1 LADPIGI
8 AVLWFYNP
16 WTGSPPQGWCGLRSQ
31 GQGDPAAGRNPAP
44 RFAPGVGRGH
54 RQEARRL
61 GSGQAAVPRRHLFPE
76 GHRPGV
82 RSPWCQANT

>member
-44 RFAPGVGRGH
+44 RFAPDV
-54 RQEARRL
+54 
-61 GSGQAAVPRRHLFPE
+61 
-76 GHRPGV
+76 
-82 RSPWCQANT
+82 

>member
-44 RFAPGVGRGH
+44 RFAPGV
-54 RQEARRL
+54 
-61 GSGQAAVPRRHLFPE
+61 
-76 GHRPGV
+76 
-82 RSPWCQANT
+82 